1 MNLEKTRQ
9 TFKSILKPVVVFL
22 VKIGVT
28 PAGATVA
35 GLLVTLFACWLI
47 YKGAFLAG
55 GLILIAGSLMD
66 AVDGSIARLTGT
78 SSKGGAALDSILDRV
93 GEIAIFT
100 AVLAGKAGSE
110 HDSLLFIIPAAM
122 GGSLMVSYVRARA
135 EGLGI
140 ECKVGVFTRTER
152 LVLVIAGIV
161 FASLL
166 PWGSQTIVWSC
177 ALIATGSW
185 LTALQRLM
193 KVVQDG
199 RGVPLD

>member
-1 MNLEKTRQ
+1 MT
-9 TFKSILKPVVVFL
+9 
-22 VKIGVT
+22 
-28 PAGATVA
+28 
-35 GLLVTLFACWLI
+35 
-47 YKGAFLAG
+47 
-55 GLILIAGSLMD
+55 GS
-66 AVDGSIARLTGT
+66 
-78 SSKGGAALDSILDRV
+78 SSKGGAALDSSLDRV
-93 GEIAIFT
+93 GEILIFT

-152 LVLVIAGIV
+152 LVLVITGIV

-177 ALIATGSW
+177 ALIAVGSW

>member
-1 MNLEKTRQ
+1 MNLERTRQ
-9 TFKSILKPVVVFL
+9 TCKGILRPIVVFL
-22 VKIGVT
+22 VKLGVT
-28 PAGATVA
+28 PAAATVT
-35 GLLVTLFACWLI
+35 GLLVTVFASWLV
-47 YKGAFLAG
+47 YSGSFLAG
-55 GLILIAGSLMD
+55 GLILVAGSLLD
-66 AVDGSIARLTGT
+66 AVDGSIARMTGS

-93 GEIAIFT
+93 GEIVIFT

-152 LVLVIAGIV
+152 LVLVITGIV

-177 ALIATGSW
+177 ALIAVGSW